1 MNSDCLTFAA
11 ITCRKLLQS
20 LQMPQTITARTVQM
34 FGEMVYQHTI
44 STVCATLEDKMRRE
58 LTALAV
64 AQRNANKEKIALC
77 EGRHETMRLLHFDF
91 SRLKDEKQVTKLK

>member
-20 LQMPQTITARTVQM
+20 LQLPQVITIRTVQM

-44 STVCATLEDKMRRE
+44 GDICATLEDKMRRE
-58 LTALAV
+58 LVALAV
-64 AQRNANKEKIALC
+64 AERNKDQEKIVLC
-77 EGRHETMRLLHFDF
+77 EGRHETMRLLLFDF
-91 SRLKDEKQVTKLK
+91 NRLRDEKEVTKLR